1 MVNALL
7 NSFSCLNSCLHLLH
21 PTRKPLAKHMIG
33 TSFLRKLR
41 ILKENTSS
49 LIHRYI
55 FSATYAHEYDKYFG
69 SRETAYARTVYQ

>member
-1 MVNALL
+1 
-7 NSFSCLNSCLHLLH
+7 
-21 PTRKPLAKHMIG
+21 MIG